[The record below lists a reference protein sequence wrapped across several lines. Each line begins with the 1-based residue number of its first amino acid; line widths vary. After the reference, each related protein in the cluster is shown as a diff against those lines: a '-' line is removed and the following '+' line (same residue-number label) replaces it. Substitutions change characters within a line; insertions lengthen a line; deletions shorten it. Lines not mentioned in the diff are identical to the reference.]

1 MLKTLIKVQ
10 LKSMFSVSTK
20 GDKKPS
26 EGKKILY
33 GILVVYVIVVF
44 AGLFGGMFLGIVEP
58 FGALGLDWLYFAL
71 MGILAFLLCF
81 IGSVF
86 LTQTQIYDAKDN
98 ELLLSMPIPVK
109 FILLSRVAALLIIN
123 YVYEILVVAPALVVF
138 IWKKSLTPGILLA
151 FVIVVAL
158 VPVFAVTVSAA
169 VGWIIAFVS
178 SKMSNKNLVVTVLTV
193 VLFMGYMYV
202 CFNLQ
207 KYITYLMENG
217 ETIGAA
223 VKKALPPFFALGQ
236 AVAYAD
242 FLQLLIFVAWVAV
255 PFALVYILLD
265 RSFIQI
271 ATSKKGGKKAV
282 YKHKSMKAES
292 MMSALV
298 KKEMTH
304 FLQMPMYM
312 FNAGIGLVFMPCVAI
327 YAATKGDEA
336 IEAISILGQLGIS
349 TDAVGVF
356 VGVVLAGMA
365 ALVMISAPTISIEA
379 KTLWISQ
386 SIPVRDRDVLL
397 SKALPHILL
406 SLPFIVLSAAICIF
420 VFKLSI
426 IGALFALLM
435 PIVVTCLN
443 GFLGVLLNLRFP
455 KFDWTN
461 EIVAI
466 KQGLAPMLAVLISMA
481 TVALPTI
488 LYIWLLADHIEIVT
502 YAAIV
507 LAIFAA
513 GAITIYKLL
522 MTTGV
527 KMYSQLK
534 N

>member
-1 MLKTLIKVQ
+1 
-10 LKSMFSVSTK
+10 
-20 GDKKPS
+20 
-26 EGKKILY
+26 
-33 GILVVYVIVVF
+33 
-44 AGLFGGMFLGIVEP
+44 
-58 FGALGLDWLYFAL
+58 
-71 MGILAFLLCF
+71 
-81 IGSVF
+81 
-86 LTQTQIYDAKDN
+86 
-98 ELLLSMPIPVK
+98 
-109 FILLSRVAALLIIN
+109 
-123 YVYEILVVAPALVVF
+123 
-138 IWKKSLTPGILLA
+138 
-151 FVIVVAL
+151 
-158 VPVFAVTVSAA
+158 
-169 VGWIIAFVS
+169 
-178 SKMSNKNLVVTVLTV
+178 
-193 VLFMGYMYV
+193 
-202 CFNLQ
+202 
-207 KYITYLMENG
+207 MENG

-406 SLPFIVLSAAICIF
+406 SLPFIVVSAAICIF

>member
-20 GDKKPS
+20 GDKKPG

-207 KYITYLMENG
+207 KYITYLME
-217 ETIGAA
+217 
-223 VKKALPPFFALGQ
+223 
-236 AVAYAD
+236 
-242 FLQLLIFVAWVAV
+242 
-255 PFALVYILLD
+255 
-265 RSFIQI
+265 
-271 ATSKKGGKKAV
+271 
-282 YKHKSMKAES
+282 
-292 MMSALV
+292 
-298 KKEMTH
+298 
-304 FLQMPMYM
+304 
-312 FNAGIGLVFMPCVAI
+312 C
-327 YAATKGDEA
+327 
-336 IEAISILGQLGIS
+336 
-349 TDAVGVF
+349 
-356 VGVVLAGMA
+356 
-365 ALVMISAPTISIEA
+365 
-379 KTLWISQ
+379 
-386 SIPVRDRDVLL
+386 
-397 SKALPHILL
+397 
-406 SLPFIVLSAAICIF
+406 IC
-420 VFKLSI
+420 
-426 IGALFALLM
+426 
-435 PIVVTCLN
+435 
-443 GFLGVLLNLRFP
+443 
-455 KFDWTN
+455 
-461 EIVAI
+461 
-466 KQGLAPMLAVLISMA
+466 
-481 TVALPTI
+481 
-488 LYIWLLADHIEIVT
+488 
-502 YAAIV
+502 
-507 LAIFAA
+507 
-513 GAITIYKLL
+513 
-522 MTTGV
+522 
-527 KMYSQLK
+527 QLK
-534 N
+534 TDPLSN